1 MIHLS
6 TLLKHYKR
14 RDVQEEIVFAAES
27 KEIAVKYGDKGFGKR
42 PDVLNHP
49 KDVLEFAKN
58 GATSF
63 HCSEELWNNPL
74 QIDTSM
80 KRTELDEIR
89 KGWDLVLDIDCPW
102 LDYSGLAGDLLIH
115 ALKYHGIE
123 HMGVKFSG
131 NHGFHIAVPFEA
143 LPERVQGAETRLL
156 FPDGPRKIAM
166 YLQEMI
172 RPHLASRMLERETIS
187 QILTKTKKP
196 KAELEKDGQFDPFAL
211 LTIDTVLI
219 SSRHLY
225 RMPYSFNEKSGLVS
239 IPVDPKKILEFDK
252 ATAAAE
258 RVVVDTEFL
267 PRKKASPGEASKLL
281 VQAFDYHP
289 PQSMKDEKKYSL
301 RTKEDFAIPLAA
313 VPEQYFPPCIQNIS
327 KGLLDG
333 KKRAMFVLVNFLS
346 SLGWNYEQI
355 EKYLMDWNKRNP
367 EPLRDNLI
375 LGHVRYHQQQK
386 KQALPPNCS
395 NKGYMVGMGVC
406 KPDSFCGAAMPPGA
420 QDFAPRIK
428 NPVNYGL
435 KKQRLANITAEQNK
449 PKNVKQTNKPAPE
462 SKPAESPPD
471 VK

>member
-14 RDVQEEIVFAAES
+14 RDVQEEIVFAAQG
-27 KEIAVKYGDKGFGKR
+27 KEVAVKYGDKGFGKR

-58 GATSF
+58 GCTSF
-63 HCSEELWNNPL
+63 HCSEELWHNPL
-74 QIDTSM
+74 QLDTSM
-80 KRTELDEIR
+80 KKSDLDELR

-102 LDYSGLAGDLLIH
+102 LDYSGIAGDLLVH
-115 ALKYHGIE
+115 ALKYHGVE

-143 LPERVQGAETRLL
+143 LPERVQGQETKML

-172 RPHLASRMLERETIS
+172 RPHLASRMLERESIA
-187 QILTKTKKP
+187 QIMAKTKKP
-196 KAELEKDGQFDPFAL
+196 KAELQKDGQFDPFAL

-239 IPVDPKKILEFDK
+239 IPVNPKKILEFDK

-258 RVVVDTEFL
+258 RVVVETEFL

-289 PQSMKDEKKYSL
+289 PQQEKVKSL
-301 RTKEDFAIPLAA
+301 RQKEDFAIPLAA
-313 VPEQYFPPCIQNIS
+313 VPENYFPPCIQNIS
-327 KGLLDG
+327 KGLQDG
-333 KKRAMFVLVNFLS
+333 KKRALFVLVNFLT

-355 EKYLMDWNKRNP
+355 EKYLAEWNKHNP
-367 EPLRDNLI
+367 EQLRENLI
-375 LGHVRYHQQQK
+375 VSHVRYHQQQK
-386 KQALPPNCS
+386 KQALPPNCA
-395 NKGYMVGMGVC
+395 NKAYMVGMGVC
-406 KPDSFCGAAMPPGA
+406 KPDSFCGAAVPPGS

-428 NPVNYGL
+428 NPVNYAL
-435 KKQRLANITAEQNK
+435 KKQRLANLTAEQNK
-449 PKNVKQTNKPAPE
+449 RRTVKQTNKSAQE
-462 SKPAESPPD
+462 NKPAESPSS